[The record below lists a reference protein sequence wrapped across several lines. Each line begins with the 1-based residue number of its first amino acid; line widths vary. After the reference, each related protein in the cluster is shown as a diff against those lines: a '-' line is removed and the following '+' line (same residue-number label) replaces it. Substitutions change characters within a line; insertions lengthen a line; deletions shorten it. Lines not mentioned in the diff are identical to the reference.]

1 MPVPTKKIRER
12 VTKMS
17 TAWKQSAP
25 NVTFKGITQSAF
37 QADIEAAAAIEEEIA
52 SLDAEVKV
60 KMQERDAA
68 YQKLNDDSINVR
80 DGVEGDVNFGTN
92 HPLYA
97 AMGFTPEAERKSGL
111 TRKKRTPTGANS

>member
-1 MPVPTKKIRER
+1 MAVQTKQIRER
-12 VTKMS
+12 VTQMS

-25 NVTFKGITQSAF
+25 NATFKGITQSAF

-52 SLDAEVKV
+52 ALEAQTRIK
-60 KMQERDAA
+60 KQERDAA
-68 YQKLNDDSINVR
+68 YQQLNDDSVSVR

-97 AMGFTPEAERKSGL
+97 AMGFTLESERKSGL
-111 TRKKRTPTGANS
+111 TRKKKNTPGAGS